1 MPQITMRV
9 SEKIY
14 KKLNDEAKSK
24 NLTLT
29 DYLLSNSI
37 PDYLD
42 DVLTVE
48 MVLNRVT
55 SLKSGEEFTLP
66 SLFTENEWN
75 NFKPGSRISTGRLFF
90 QKLEKNSDN
99 LKLQVKFLK
108 KNSANLAIYQKL

>member
-9 SEKIY
+9 SDNIY

-37 PDYLD
+37 PNYLD
-42 DVLTVE
+42 DVLTVA
-48 MVLNRVT
+48 MVLERVS
-55 SLKSGEEFTLP
+55 SLKSDKEFTIP
-66 SLFTENEWN
+66 SLFTDNEWN

-90 QKLEKNSDN
+90 QELKKNSGN
-99 LKLQVKFLK
+99 LQSQVEFLK
-108 KNSANLAIYQKL
+108 KNSANLAIYRKL